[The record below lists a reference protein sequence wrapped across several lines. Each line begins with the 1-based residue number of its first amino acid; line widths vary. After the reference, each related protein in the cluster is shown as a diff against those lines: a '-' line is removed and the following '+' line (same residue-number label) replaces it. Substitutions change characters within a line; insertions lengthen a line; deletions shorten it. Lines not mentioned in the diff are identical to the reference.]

1 WWYKSVKYGSTSIL
15 IQTSKLYFH
24 LLSRAK
30 TMPVLSEN
38 ELINDNDTCTG
49 TQEC

>member
-1 WWYKSVKYGSTSIL
+1 WWYQSVKYGSTNIL
-15 IQTSKLYFH
+15 IQTSKLCFH

-30 TMPVLSEN
+30 TVLSEN

-49 TQEC
+49 TREC